1 MQVSVPRSTQRFV
14 APGTWI
20 SAFLMVVVLFTLALS
35 LVTADWTDGMGL
47 LTPVLLGGFALG
59 LAMSFSRWSGVFPV
73 LHSMISGTVWVLL
86 WISRAPQVPP
96 GLSRAEAVG
105 YVLQSFLEWL
115 VALFGDAPA
124 RSNLVFLLELA
135 FLLWW
140 LGYLAAWA
148 VFREGR
154 VWRAILPVGLI
165 MLVNMYFGPRDLQVY
180 FAVFVICALLLAVR
194 NYLAEQELV
203 WRRLQVRY
211 SEDIHIDFL
220 RDGLIFALVVVLMAS
235 LVPNAAV
242 SGSLSETVRPLR
254 EPWQQVQAEWGRL
267 FSSLNYQG
275 SGTAG
280 RPAFSDSLTLGG
292 PRTLG
297 DTVIMDIKSTAGRYW
312 RAVTLDTYTG
322 RRWLSTSNT
331 SQAIDF
337 GTHVRTPQFE
347 ARREV
352 TQTITT
358 YFPAGGV
365 LFAAPQPVRVSL
377 GATAAL
383 GIVEAADA
391 GETPLA
397 EIVMLHR
404 RGPELRDGQSYMVVS
419 SLSEAT
425 VEDLQEAG
433 TDYPDWVT
441 EKYLELP
448 ATVPDRVRELAQQVT
463 AGATTPYDKAVAL
476 EQYLRT
482 FTYNDQIEA
491 PPPGVDA
498 VDYFLFDVQAGYCDY
513 YASAFAVMARALGIP
528 ARVSAGYSQGTYNA
542 EVGAYRVL
550 ESNGHS
556 WPEVYFP
563 QYGWIEFEPTAS
575 EVQLVRP
582 HRDAGEDQLGPDLT
596 PTVPPLD
603 NRTTGGREP
612 EEEEDLPA
620 SRNENLLAGGRWWWL
635 GLLAMAALAAAAAFL
650 LFRPSPQRGRALA
663 LDPQAA
669 IRLYGRLVQW
679 AARLRLPLLPS
690 HTPNEH
696 AAIFARAV
704 PEGRPA
710 IDAITQLYVQEQY
723 SHRAPEP
730 ATTERAATAW
740 LSLQPILRRYW
751 LKVRLRPLQSLLRR
765 SKGPAEPAPDVRPR
779 P

>member
-1 MQVSVPRSTQRFV
+1 MQGTVSRSTQRFV
-14 APGTWI
+14 APGVWI
-20 SAFLMVVVLFTLALS
+20 SAFLMLVILFMLSVS

-59 LAMSFSRWSGVFPV
+59 FAMSFSRWSGVFPV
-73 LHSMISGTVWVLL
+73 LHSMVTGTAWVLI

-105 YVLQSFLEWL
+105 YVLQSFFEWL

-124 RSNLVFLLELA
+124 RSNLVFLLELG

-165 MLVNMYFGPRDLQVY
+165 LLVNMYFGPGGLQIY
-180 FAVFVICALLLAVR
+180 FAIFVICALLLAVR

-220 RDGLIFALVVVLMAS
+220 RDGLIFALVVVFMAS
-235 LVPNAAV
+235 LLPNAAV
-242 SGSLSETVRPLR
+242 TSSLSDTVKPLR

-275 SGTAG
+275 SGTGG
-280 RPAFSDSLTLGG
+280 RPAFGDSLTLGG
-292 PRTLG
+292 PRNLG

-312 RAVTLDTYTG
+312 RAVALDTYTG
-322 RRWLSTSNT
+322 RRWLSTSN
-331 SQAIDF
+331 SAQAIDF

-377 GATAAL
+377 GATADL

-391 GETPLA
+391 DGTPMA

-448 ATVPDRVRELAQQVT
+448 ATVPNRVRELAQQVT
-463 AGATTPYDKAVAL
+463 AGAETPYDKAVAL

-482 FTYNDQIEA
+482 FPYNDQIEA
-491 PPPGVDA
+491 PPPGVDG

-528 ARVSAGYSQGTYNA
+528 ARVSAGYSQGAYNP

-556 WPEVYFP
+556 WPEVFFP

-582 HRDAGEDQLGPDLT
+582 HRDEGQDLLGPDVT
-596 PTVPPLD
+596 PTVAPLD

-620 SRNENLLAGGRWWWL
+620 SRGGDMLTGGGGWWL
-635 GLLAMAALAAAAAFL
+635 GLVAAAVLAAVAAFL
-650 LFRPSPQRGRALA
+650 FFRPSPQRRLTLA
-663 LDPQAA
+663 LDHQAVVN
-669 IRLYGRLVQW
+669 LYGRLVQW
-679 AARLRLPLLPS
+679 AQRLRLPLLPS

-696 AAIFARAV
+696 AAILAEAM

-710 IDAITQLYVQEQY
+710 IDAITKLYVEEQY

-730 ATTERAATAW
+730 ATAAQAATAW
-740 LSLQPILRRYW
+740 QSLQPILRRYW
-751 LKVRLRPLQSLLRR
+751 LKVRLRPFQR
-765 SKGPAEPAPDVRPR
+765 SRK
-779 P
+779 